1 MRAALHWLLRFFTAS
16 GDRAAIVGDLEEAY
30 RRDRARRGWLRA
42 ELSQIREVAAAIGHA
57 GKDRMRSDQDSG
69 PARASFIRRFF
80 IAADVRYAL
89 RRWRRRPGFP
99 IAAIATLGIGIG
111 ATTAIYSVID
121 TVLLALPPWT
131 DPDRL
136 VSIHA
141 VFSERRQNPLAARTW
156 NRGMF
161 SYRAWDALRDRPE
174 FEDVAVW
181 RRRGLDTT
189 FGVDCTDMVEGLDV
203 SSNFLPILGIPL
215 AQGRTFTAAEDTRPS
230 ASVIITHE
238 AWQRLF
244 SGRADIIGQQ
254 ATVGSASSG
263 GRNVVTIVGV
273 VSPGF
278 SFDGRP
284 VPELLFP
291 VGIGSETGHTY
302 PSDSLRVVAR
312 FAPGRS
318 REAAG
323 GAAEM
328 IARAVETREPTGAR
342 IATLVEDQWRG
353 AARPIWV
360 LFGGAALLL
369 LVACANV
376 AGLLLGEARVR
387 RHGSRSAPRSAA
399 RAPASCDNSWSST
412 CSWPPREPRSGSVW
426 RTFVMQTF
434 VAVAPAG
441 LPRVETIALDPRIAA
456 FALAAGGLTL
466 LLFGVA
472 PAISV
477 SRTRTSVVLAEGGR
491 DGAVSRLAGHRLV
504 VAGAMALALVLLVGA
519 SLLGETLYRLTSRA
533 LGFDPTS
540 LAVVSF
546 RLTTLPPGPLK
557 PIAAGEYQRLT
568 PAEKVARTEQAMKHM
583 TFGWWLHMEGAMD
596 RIAALPSVIA
606 VGGAYSVPL
615 TGARLAA
622 TIRRA
627 DQPAS
632 ETIAVR
638 SLSITGGYFDVMR
651 IPVVSGRALQDSDR
665 TGEIR
670 LRPDVAPM
678 PRRIVIS
685 RELERRLFSGS
696 AVGQRILQTSND
708 RDFPLDVVG
717 IVGDSRWRGY
727 SDDDL
732 ATFYTI
738 AEGSGALN
746 TLFVR
751 TAATPAAVLPSIRAT
766 LRAYDPRIVVTSTT
780 SMSALV
786 DQSIAEE
793 RLRAALSA
801 MFGGAALLLAAVGL
815 YSLAAR
821 RVADRRREIGVR
833 VALGARPRD
842 VRRLV
847 LRDALLTAAAGL
859 AIGTP
864 LAYMASQVTQSMLFG
879 VTATAPR
886 VFLAAAVTLAAASII
901 AALLPAR
908 RAATIDPILVLKE

>member
-1 MRAALHWLLRFFTAS
+1 
-16 GDRAAIVGDLEEAY
+16 
-30 RRDRARRGWLRA
+30 
-42 ELSQIREVAAAIGHA
+42 
-57 GKDRMRSDQDSG
+57 
-69 PARASFIRRFF
+69 
-80 IAADVRYAL
+80 
-89 RRWRRRPGFP
+89 
-99 IAAIATLGIGIG
+99 
-111 ATTAIYSVID
+111 
-121 TVLLALPPWT
+121 
-131 DPDRL
+131 
-136 VSIHA
+136 
-141 VFSERRQNPLAARTW
+141 
-156 NRGMF
+156 
-161 SYRAWDALRDRPE
+161 
-174 FEDVAVW
+174 
-181 RRRGLDTT
+181 
-189 FGVDCTDMVEGLDV
+189 
-203 SSNFLPILGIPL
+203 
-215 AQGRTFTAAEDTRPS
+215 
-230 ASVIITHE
+230 
-238 AWQRLF
+238 
-244 SGRADIIGQQ
+244 
-254 ATVGSASSG
+254 
-263 GRNVVTIVGV
+263 
-273 VSPGF
+273 
-278 SFDGRP
+278 
-284 VPELLFP
+284 
-291 VGIGSETGHTY
+291 
-302 PSDSLRVVAR
+302 
-312 FAPGRS
+312 
-318 REAAG
+318 
-323 GAAEM
+323 
-328 IARAVETREPTGAR
+328 
-342 IATLVEDQWRG
+342 
-353 AARPIWV
+353 
-360 LFGGAALLL
+360 
-369 LVACANV
+369 
-376 AGLLLGEARVR
+376 
-387 RHGSRSAPRSAA
+387 
-399 RAPASCDNSWSST
+399 
-412 CSWPPREPRSGSVW
+412 
-426 RTFVMQTF
+426 MQTF

-477 SRTRTSVVLAEGGR
+477 SRTRTLVVLAEGGR

-557 PIAAGEYQRLT
+557 PIAASDYQRLT
-568 PAEKVARTEQAMKHM
+568 PTEKVARTEQAMKHM
-583 TFGWWLHMEGAMD
+583 TLGWWLHMEGVMD
-596 RIAALPSVIA
+596 RVAALPSVIA

-632 ETIAVR
+632 EAIAVR

-651 IPVVSGRALQDSDR
+651 IPVVSGRALQDNDR

-670 LRPDVAPM
+670 LRPGVAPM

-732 ATFYTI
+732 ATFTRSPRGQ
-738 AEGSGALN
+738 ARSTRCSSG
-746 TLFVR
+746 R
-751 TAATPAAVLPSIRAT
+751 RPHRRPSCRRSGAT

-859 AIGTP
+859 AIGAP
-864 LAYMASQVTQSMLFG
+864 LAYMASQLTQSMLFG